1 MEMINMVKHK
11 GQAHEYIMTE
21 VRAKR
26 LKNIGYDLKCSK
38 CKKDLVIGDRVIH
51 KRKRIYHINCWNNI
65 WMDVPDELSS
75 EEEFYIEHG
84 YYPNS
89 STIASSTIPVSTIPI
104 VSNS

>member
-11 GQAHEYIMTE
+11 GQAHEYVMDE

-38 CKKDLVIGDRVIH
+38 CREPIVIGDRVIH
-51 KRKRIYHINCWNNI
+51 KRKRIYHLECWKNV
-65 WMDVPDELSS
+65 WMDIQDDFSL

-84 YYPNS
+84 YYPD
-89 STIASSTIPVSTIPI
+89 SSTIPSTISPI
-104 VSNS
+104 LSTISLK

>member
-38 CKKDLVIGDRVIH
+38 CREPIVIGDRVIH

-65 WMDVPDELSS
+65 WMDIPDDLSP
-75 EEEFYIEHG
+75 EEEFYIEYG
-84 YYPNS
+84 YYPSTIS
-89 STIASSTIPVSTIPI
+89 STITVSTIPT
-104 VSNS
+104 S